1 MWTYKMRKTVL
12 TAVAVVALL
21 LIGASAASAQVPAQG
36 GPDVGSSGGGFGDE
50 MNESSAADSVYVRDD
65 GSGVLVY
72 NGSGDG
78 NASVRYGA
86 DAETGLFHLTANGTG
101 GEGFEGNMSFEAE
114 PAYWLLNGSFTA
126 AETGMLENMNLDV
139 ESTTNSEESS
149 LDAGLDATV
158 SSSLAALA
166 PTASTTGEV
175 VVEPDRITSSG
186 NISYQAALS
195 GSSTREVRRFDLT
208 ENEGGYVLE
217 ARERRIVRGDIVAQ
231 ADEPFSESE
240 EDFANENGTFEPPE
254 PERTDP
260 AEDWG
265 TRERARETLGES
277 YTGFAE
283 NVSGTASLTLESYSF
298 ENVTVGEGA
307 AATEESLIDVTYTVE
322 YTGIKEA
329 IAQNV
334 SEELS
339 GNVSEET
346 AEGVADGL
354 RNLTVNRLAFATVS
368 DEDGTSA
375 NWTVDVENYND
386 VTKSFLRLSSE
397 MQPTGA
403 EGMEGGAANPFFSE
417 GYFDEV
423 INRSESQMEAAEAAG
438 LVTQWE
444 WSGSL
449 DTEGGS
455 MGGGAGA
462 GGFGGAQ
469 GATAT
474 VNADITKTTENW
486 GSYVEEL
493 ESRDI
498 PIANT
503 SLDLTASTTDAG
515 VEGDVR
521 WEADGE
527 GISEGYQTTME
538 AYESALR
545 GSDEIDASFIEN
557 LNRSGFRRAQMDASV
572 GENGWNVEA
581 GAAFSNGSALSA
593 AVESVTGYGFTQVV
607 GTTEEGATTT
617 YVKSDS
623 LVDEPTEEAV
633 RSLDGVD
640 DETAVNLPGE
650 WDRDFPEMDTEAASN
665 YLGVSEDDGSPL
677 PGFGAVVALV
687 ALVAVAVGVGRRDS

>member
-1 MWTYKMRKTVL
+1 MWTHKMRKTVL
-12 TAVAVVALL
+12 TTVAVVALL
-21 LIGASAASAQVPAQG
+21 LFGAATVSAQVPDQG
-36 GPDVGSSGGGFGDE
+36 GPGVGSSAGGFGED
-50 MNESSAADSVYVRDD
+50 MNETSAADAVYIRED

-72 NGSGDG
+72 NGSGEG

-86 DAETGLFHLTANGTG
+86 DAETGLFHLIANGTG

-114 PAYWLLNGSFTA
+114 PTYWLLNGSFTA
-126 AETGMLENMNLDV
+126 NDTGMLENMDLDV

-149 LDAGLDATV
+149 FDAGLDATV

-166 PTASTTGEV
+166 PTASTTGEM

-186 NISYQAALS
+186 NISYQAGLG
-195 GSSTREVRRFDLT
+195 GSSAREVRRFDLT
-208 ENEGGYVLE
+208 ENNDRYVLE

-231 ADEPFSESE
+231 AEEDPFSESD
-240 EDFANENGTFEPPE
+240 EDFGTEDGTFEPPE

-265 TRERARETLGES
+265 TREKARETLSES

-283 NVSGTASLTLESYSF
+283 NVSGTANLTLESYSF

-307 AATEESLIDVTYTVE
+307 VATEESLIDVTYTVE

-346 AEGVADGL
+346 AEEVADGL

-368 DEDGTSA
+368 DEDGTHA

-386 VTKSFLRLSSE
+386 VMTSFLRVSSE

-403 EGMEGGAANPFFSE
+403 EGMDGGATNPFFSE

-423 INRSESQMEAAEAAG
+423 LNMSERQMEAAEAAG
-438 LVTQWE
+438 LVTRLE

-449 DTEGGS
+449 GTEGGGS
-455 MGGGAGA
+455 MGA

-474 VNADITKTTENW
+474 INADITQTTENW

-498 PIANT
+498 PVSNT
-503 SLDLTASTTDAG
+503 SFDLAASTTDAG
-515 VEGDVR
+515 IEGDVR
-521 WEADGE
+521 WEAEGE
-527 GISEGYQTTME
+527 GIGEGYQTSME

-545 GSDEIDASFIEN
+545 GSEEIDASFIEN
-557 LNRSGFRRAQMDASV
+557 LNQSGFRRAKMDASV
-572 GENGWNVEA
+572 GESGWNVEA

-607 GTTEEGATTT
+607 GTTQDGATTT

-633 RSLDGVD
+633 RSLDEVD

-650 WDRDFPEMDTEAASN
+650 WDREFPEMDTEAASN
-665 YLGVSEDDGSPL
+665 YLGVSQDDGSPL

-687 ALVAVAVGVGRRDS
+687 ALVAVAVGVGRSND